1 MNKKARIIE
10 LDYLKGIGI
19 FLVVLGH
26 TILLQNALSTKYVI
40 LARFIYSFHIPL
52 FFIASGII
60 SGLQRNLQ
68 CNIVKTAK
76 KLLIPYFFWSFVYI
90 ILFAIQNKVSLL
102 ERVYAT
108 ITCRGIAPL
117 WFLATLFVTKI
128 FLSEYEKRIENFIT
142 SKVKRQILLIL
153 ICLVLALALKVL
165 VKNIQSPIICYPII
179 SVARVFLAT
188 IFESMGY
195 LIGLNWK
202 SICQYK
208 KAFFM
213 ISGLCFFIVQSI
225 TQNTVNMHTY
235 TFDSLVI
242 FIITGLTGTLFLL
255 ETCLML
261 PRNIKVLSEI
271 GKSSMDIMILHYPPM
286 PILKGCIIVGTL
298 LKNDVV
304 IVLITIMA
312 LFITFEI
319 HKLFLEP
326 IRKRYLL

>member
-1 MNKKARIIE
+1 MQGKIINE
-10 LDYLKGIGI
+10 QKG
-19 FLVVLGH
+19 
-26 TILLQNALSTKYVI
+26 
-40 LARFIYSFHIPL
+40 
-52 FFIASGII
+52 
-60 SGLQRNLQ
+60 
-68 CNIVKTAK
+68 
-76 KLLIPYFFWSFVYI
+76 
-90 ILFAIQNKVSLL
+90 
-102 ERVYAT
+102 
-108 ITCRGIAPL
+108 
-117 WFLATLFVTKI
+117 
-128 FLSEYEKRIENFIT
+128 
-142 SKVKRQILLIL
+142 
-153 ICLVLALALKVL
+153 
-165 VKNIQSPIICYPII
+165 
-179 SVARVFLAT
+179 
-188 IFESMGY
+188 
-195 LIGLNWK
+195 NWK

-298 LKNDVV
+298 LKNDVA

>member
-40 LARFIYSFHIPL
+40 LARFIYSFHMPL

-213 ISGLCFFIVQSI
+213 ISGLCF
-225 TQNTVNMHTY
+225 
-235 TFDSLVI
+235 L
-242 FIITGLTGTLFLL
+242 
-255 ETCLML
+255 
-261 PRNIKVLSEI
+261 
-271 GKSSMDIMILHYPPM
+271 
-286 PILKGCIIVGTL
+286 
-298 LKNDVV
+298 
-304 IVLITIMA
+304 
-312 LFITFEI
+312 
-319 HKLFLEP
+319 
-326 IRKRYLL
+326 

>member
-40 LARFIYSFHIPL
+40 LARFIYSFHMPL

-202 SICQYK
+202 SIGQYK

-286 PILKGCIIVGTL
+286 PILKVCIIVGTL
-298 LKNDVV
+298 LKNDVA

>member
-1 MNKKARIIE
+1 
-10 LDYLKGIGI
+10 
-19 FLVVLGH
+19 
-26 TILLQNALSTKYVI
+26 
-40 LARFIYSFHIPL
+40 
-52 FFIASGII
+52 
-60 SGLQRNLQ
+60 
-68 CNIVKTAK
+68 
-76 KLLIPYFFWSFVYI
+76 
-90 ILFAIQNKVSLL
+90 
-102 ERVYAT
+102 
-108 ITCRGIAPL
+108 
-117 WFLATLFVTKI
+117 
-128 FLSEYEKRIENFIT
+128 
-142 SKVKRQILLIL
+142 
-153 ICLVLALALKVL
+153 
-165 VKNIQSPIICYPII
+165 
-179 SVARVFLAT
+179 
-188 IFESMGY
+188 
-195 LIGLNWK
+195 
-202 SICQYK
+202 
-208 KAFFM
+208 M

-286 PILKGCIIVGTL
+286 PILKVCIIVGTL
-298 LKNDVV
+298 LKNDVA

>member
-1 MNKKARIIE
+1 MTYYKLSQQI
-10 LDYLKGIGI
+10 KG
-19 FLVVLGH
+19 F
-26 TILLQNALSTKYVI
+26 
-40 LARFIYSFHIPL
+40 
-52 FFIASGII
+52 
-60 SGLQRNLQ
+60 
-68 CNIVKTAK
+68 
-76 KLLIPYFFWSFVYI
+76 
-90 ILFAIQNKVSLL
+90 
-102 ERVYAT
+102 
-108 ITCRGIAPL
+108 
-117 WFLATLFVTKI
+117 
-128 FLSEYEKRIENFIT
+128 SEYEKRIENFIT

-188 IFESMGY
+188 IFES
-195 LIGLNWK
+195 
-202 SICQYK
+202 CQYK

-271 GKSSMDIMILHYPPM
+271 GKSSMDI
-286 PILKGCIIVGTL
+286 IVGTL
-298 LKNDVV
+298 LKNDVA